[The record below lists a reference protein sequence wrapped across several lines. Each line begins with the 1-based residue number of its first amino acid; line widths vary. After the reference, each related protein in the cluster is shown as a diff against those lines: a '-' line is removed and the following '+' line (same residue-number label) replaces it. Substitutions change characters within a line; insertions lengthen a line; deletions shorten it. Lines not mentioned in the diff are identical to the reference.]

1 MEKPESGRAVAGDKL
16 AQAAGTCAN
25 LSPTTPESRRV
36 GRIMPPP
43 PELLVETALGMMLA
57 LAGKE
62 KRGMKLRDLH
72 AARWVQVDLQLRRFR
87 LPHAR

>member
-1 MEKPESGRAVAGDKL
+1 
-16 AQAAGTCAN
+16 
-25 LSPTTPESRRV
+25 
-36 GRIMPPP
+36 MPPP